1 MDFYGYGFQV
11 LVRLLVVITAL
22 PLHEY
27 AHGWVAY
34 KLGDPTAKNMGRLKL
49 NPLQHFDPFGT
60 LMLLL
65 TGFGYAKPVPID
77 PRYFKNQKKG
87 MALTALAGPVSNL
100 LLATVLLVI
109 EKIVFGFFSP
119 SGTAGNVLYL
129 FFFIMINTNIGLAIF
144 NLIPLPPLDG
154 SKVLRFFLNDRANY
168 RLSMLEHQY
177 QMFLIFG
184 LFLLLST
191 GVLSRP
197 LNWLADF
204 CYTGIYYLTYFIDLL
219 VQIVR

>member
-1 MDFYGYGFQV
+1 MDFSGYGFQV
-11 LVRLLVVITAL
+11 LVRLLVVVTAL

-49 NPLQHFDPFGT
+49 NPIKHFDPFGT
-60 LMLLL
+60 VMLLL

-77 PRYFKNQKKG
+77 PRYFRNQKKG

-100 LLATVLLVI
+100 LLATVLLII
-109 EKIVFGFFSP
+109 EKIVFGFIP
-119 SGTAGNVLYL
+119 LSGTAANVVYL
-129 FFFIMINTNIGLAIF
+129 FFTIMINTNIGLAIF
-144 NLIPLPPLDG
+144 NLIPIPPLDG
-154 SKVLRFFLNDRANY
+154 SKVLRFFLSDRANY
-168 RLSMLEHQY
+168 QLNMLEYRY
-177 QMFLIFG
+177 QLVLIAG
-184 LFLLLST
+184 LFVLLST

-204 CYTGIYYLTYFIDLL
+204 CYIGIYYLTYFVDLL
-219 VQIVR
+219 IRLVH